1 MRVWLGDIFL
11 QATIWPQYIYI
22 YVCMHAHTHTH
33 RTHKHNTHTHT
44 HTQQTHTH
52 TQVLHTDTRTGGS
65 LGTGIWDIGI
75 EWLVLVEKRG

>member
-1 MRVWLGDIFL
+1 MARRYFFAGNNLAPV
-11 QATIWPQYIYI
+11 YIYI
-22 YVCMHAHTHTH
+22 CMYARTHTHTQNTQTQH
-33 RTHKHNTHTHT
+33 THTHT

-52 TQVLHTDTRTGGS
+52 TQELHTDTRTGGS